1 MRNIVKDKTFRL
13 TVLFTIAIMCLTVL
27 FGLFTSFNYVYA
39 YSSDDVQFDNTNV
52 MDDLTNSTVNGKPF
66 NLLDYPFDSTGIV
79 KHPEIMNVVEYCY
92 SFYSNARGNYGLY
105 LYFYNPQ
112 ALKIDT
118 DSPANKV
125 QLAVKW
131 TTDKDGNV
139 IPSEYEK
146 FNLQFCSVS
155 EGASYARLFYKF
167 KVVDRKGADGKTI
180 AERVN
185 SNARRYDISG
195 VELVT
200 EGDSNATEYTV
211 GGTYTF
217 SGYVK
222 GYGADENAESNLT
235 CEVRN
240 LETIRLDLS
249 GATDGVDKRT
259 YWRSNSSSAGAHH
272 QNQIN
277 SVFFAIDKNVLEK
290 YGYTLQRIKAEWWE
304 YKTRPAIVID
314 DLSIYNSLSAWS
326 GVKISENY
334 DRTRGWT
341 LNNADFDVIGGGMGT
356 GQVVNYQWSWNAE
369 LSTGFNSYF
378 SDDIDT
384 LLPLL
389 FYTGGVD
396 VNNYTLLPETMQN
409 YFESYNKSYEKGHL
423 QFNNKD
429 YSADLFEDSVDNGR
443 TRGYNLR
450 EFDISNPDDY
460 WDIRS
465 YDDTHNWWD
474 KLWDY
479 GFGSIV
485 TNDSYRDIKPI
496 EMVTP
501 ELMSSSDLANT
512 LFINPDDV
520 NTFKDYY
527 NSVKDKCEVFIFRYA
542 VTDYWAEDLTV
553 FEINN
558 GEYGTHHDGVGE
570 LRQGT
575 QFFDFDILEFT
586 FNKEGVYTVI
596 PVVSSPIDHISGYT
610 PSIEPQSWDWW
621 KILLGVLALILL
633 VVCMA
638 PVLPYIIQFVV
649 WIILLPFK
657 IIGAIIKGISGAVK
671 KRK

>member
-259 YWRSNSSSAGAHH
+259 
-272 QNQIN
+272 
-277 SVFFAIDKNVLEK
+277 
-290 YGYTLQRIKAEWWE
+290 
-304 YKTRPAIVID
+304 
-314 DLSIYNSLSAWS
+314 
-326 GVKISENY
+326 
-334 DRTRGWT
+334 
-341 LNNADFDVIGGGMGT
+341 
-356 GQVVNYQWSWNAE
+356 
-369 LSTGFNSYF
+369 
-378 SDDIDT
+378 
-384 LLPLL
+384 
-389 FYTGGVD
+389 
-396 VNNYTLLPETMQN
+396 
-409 YFESYNKSYEKGHL
+409 
-423 QFNNKD
+423 
-429 YSADLFEDSVDNGR
+429 
-443 TRGYNLR
+443 
-450 EFDISNPDDY
+450 
-460 WDIRS
+460 
-465 YDDTHNWWD
+465 
-474 KLWDY
+474 
-479 GFGSIV
+479 
-485 TNDSYRDIKPI
+485 
-496 EMVTP
+496 
-501 ELMSSSDLANT
+501 
-512 LFINPDDV
+512 
-520 NTFKDYY
+520 
-527 NSVKDKCEVFIFRYA
+527 
-542 VTDYWAEDLTV
+542 
-553 FEINN
+553 
-558 GEYGTHHDGVGE
+558 
-570 LRQGT
+570 
-575 QFFDFDILEFT
+575 
-586 FNKEGVYTVI
+586 
-596 PVVSSPIDHISGYT
+596 
-610 PSIEPQSWDWW
+610 
-621 KILLGVLALILL
+621 
-633 VVCMA
+633 
-638 PVLPYIIQFVV
+638 
-649 WIILLPFK
+649 
-657 IIGAIIKGISGAVK
+657 
-671 KRK
+671 

>member
-334 DRTRGWT
+334 DRSRNW
-341 LNNADFDVIGGGMGT
+341 LLHNADYTFIGGSGGST
-356 GQVVNYQWSWNAE
+356 SIYQWSWNAD
-369 LSTGFNSYF
+369 LHTGVNSSF

-409 YFESYNKSYEKGHL
+409 YFEFYKKSYEKGHL

-527 NSVKDKCEVFIFRYA
+527 NSVKNKCEVFIFRYA